1 MSSLWAEHKKSLYAK
16 KEPFG
21 SFFLA
26 EYLFLAVVTTAA
38 LLMMAAV
45 MMLPFMVMVT
55 SGLGILLQL
64 SFGKSLGCLICIPL
78 NTGIDLDACL
88 GQGYLSSAANA
99 AADQSLHLMLFEK
112 NRQSAV
118 TGAAG
123 IHHSALISLA
133 AFHLIHLELLG
144 FAKVLEHLA
153 VFIGYCDFHGE
164 SSPPFC
170 NGPGG
175 RNGRSRP
182 REGTPPPDLPQ

>member
-1 MSSLWAEHKKSLYAK
+1 MVMTTVVLSLSM
-16 KEPFG
+16 
-21 SFFLA
+21 
-26 EYLFLAVVTTAA
+26 V
-38 LLMMAAV
+38 MMAAM

-64 SFGKSLGCLICIPL
+64 SFGKSLSGLICIPL
-78 NTGIDLDACL
+78 NARINLDACL
-88 GQGYLSSAANA
+88 GQGHLSSAANA

-123 IHHSALISLA
+123 IHHSALISLTL
-133 AFHLIHLELLG
+133 FHLIHLELLG

-153 VFIGYCDFHGE
+153 VFIGYRDFHGK
-164 SSPPFC
+164 SPPFC